1 MANRSSSSSFLLHTC
16 RRSLCAIK
24 ASVTTLVV
32 VLIVCRHYAGVAT
45 ALLLS
50 LLPPVLL
57 VLRCLTTHPDA
68 TTGGSLLFASCSV
81 ASGQSSKI
89 SKLVE
94 NYSNRL
100 VDCNSE
106 RYLQQWHGII
116 EYTTFN
122 LAVLLAAITIDF
134 IARRQER

>member
-81 ASGQSSKI
+81 AGQPKI
-89 SKLVE
+89 SKLIESEQATVIVAA
-94 NYSNRL
+94 SAI
-100 VDCNSE
+100 CNNGMELS
-106 RYLQQWHGII
+106 RD
-116 EYTTFN
+116 TTFN
-122 LAVLLAAITIDF
+122 LAVPLAAITIDF